1 MNQEQRDAAS
11 RLRAD
16 MAKLDALNLPP
27 LTDDEIEDAVQE
39 SRRARRASRAVANRF
54 RQLREFLVALIFL
67 VLVELTCRWMLG
79 RSLIVEPVLDVLR
92 RVGGH

>member
-39 SRRARRASRAVANRF
+39 SRR
-54 RQLREFLVALIFL
+54 REGSGLWSSPPSCTRTAA
-67 VLVELTCRWMLG
+67 
-79 RSLIVEPVLDVLR
+79 
-92 RVGGH
+92 